1 MGRSLKFKHFV
12 TILVMTCVV
21 VFLSRSFAQYR
32 SGQQMITELHADME
46 YSLLRCE
53 HLAYDTDA
61 FMACNT
67 PIFKNYL
74 FNLFSGEISLCLNGH
89 AMVIGSQNSYC
100 ALLKSDPQLWLSPN
114 ISQSSRVQMVI
125 HPLQGQLWHVA
136 QLKTNPAINIMMSEQ
151 SLQRVLGKLYAV
163 RDNQLPIMMPVL
175 VLCVLLMAHLLA
187 NNTVVPLNNLKR
199 SLQNLKPENL
209 SESEKISSPYREFDD
224 FVEVYNQLLK
234 RLNESFTKAKRF
246 SSDAAHEL
254 RTPLAILRG
263 HAEELIADAPTGSR
277 IQVRLRSMA
286 DEIERVIGISEK
298 LLLLSKADANM
309 LGHDLSDF
317 EFSAFVQNLAEE
329 STHYHPEI
337 QVESEIEPYVVWR
350 CDRSLVEQLVH
361 NLYANAIKYNKP
373 QGWIKFH
380 LHRSGDVMTLEIEN
394 SASNIPDD
402 LKEKAFDRFYRGD
415 SSHNRAI
422 DGMGLGL
429 SICKEIASLHHGSL
443 SIEPT
448 PQQTVIVKLQ
458 APLYKRSVSHM
469 TSASSK
475 NQG

>member
-1 MGRSLKFKHFV
+1 
-12 TILVMTCVV
+12 
-21 VFLSRSFAQYR
+21 
-32 SGQQMITELHADME
+32 
-46 YSLLRCE
+46 
-53 HLAYDTDA
+53 
-61 FMACNT
+61 
-67 PIFKNYL
+67 
-74 FNLFSGEISLCLNGH
+74 
-89 AMVIGSQNSYC
+89 
-100 ALLKSDPQLWLSPN
+100 
-114 ISQSSRVQMVI
+114 
-125 HPLQGQLWHVA
+125 
-136 QLKTNPAINIMMSEQ
+136 
-151 SLQRVLGKLYAV
+151 
-163 RDNQLPIMMPVL
+163 
-175 VLCVLLMAHLLA
+175 
-187 NNTVVPLNNLKR
+187 
-199 SLQNLKPENL
+199 
-209 SESEKISSPYREFDD
+209 
-224 FVEVYNQLLK
+224 
-234 RLNESFTKAKRF
+234 
-246 SSDAAHEL
+246 
-254 RTPLAILRG
+254 
-263 HAEELIADAPTGSR
+263 
-277 IQVRLRSMA
+277 MA

-337 QVESEIEPYVVWR
+337 QVEYQIEPYVVWR
-350 CDRSLVEQLVH
+350 CDRALVEQMVH

-380 LHRSGDVMTLEIEN
+380 LQRSGDVLTLEIEN

-443 SIEPT
+443 TIEPT

-469 TSASSK
+469 TSESSK

>member
-1 MGRSLKFKHFV
+1 MGRSLKFRHFV

-53 HLAYDTDA
+53 HLAYDADA

-74 FNLFSGEISLCLNGH
+74 FNRFSGEISLCLNGQ
-89 AMVIGSQNSYC
+89 ATGVGSQNSYC

-163 RDNQLPIMMPVL
+163 RDNQLPIMVPVL

-209 SESEKISSPYREFDD
+209 SESENISSPYREFDD

-380 LHRSGDVMTLEIEN
+380 LYRSGDVMTLEIEN

-443 SIEPT
+443 TIEPT

>member
-74 FNLFSGEISLCLNGH
+74 FNRFSGEISLCLNGQ
-89 AMVIGSQNSYC
+89 ATGIGSQNSYC

-114 ISQSSRVQMVI
+114 ISQSSHVQMVI

-163 RDNQLPIMMPVL
+163 RDNQLPIMVPVL

-209 SESEKISSPYREFDD
+209 SESENISSPYREFDD

-394 SASNIPDD
+394 SASNIPVD

-443 SIEPT
+443 TIEPT